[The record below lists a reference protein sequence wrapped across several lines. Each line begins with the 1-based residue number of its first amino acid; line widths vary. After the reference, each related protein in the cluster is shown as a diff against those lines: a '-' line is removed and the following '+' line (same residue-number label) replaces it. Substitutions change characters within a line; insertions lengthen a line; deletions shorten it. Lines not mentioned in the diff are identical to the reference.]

1 MSRTSPIKGWFLFFI
16 CASSVAT
23 ASAVKYIAYKA
34 EEDKL
39 MAIIDYSISKNF
51 EQVSLEMRK
60 ILHRRIRHSK
70 VLPTQW
76 LTGAY
81 SAYDLAGN
89 MFIIPQL
96 IVDLEDGG
104 YEFIS
109 FHGDELRLSTEEGD
123 EGSWAV
129 DEEGNIHW

>member
-1 MSRTSPIKGWFLFFI
+1 
-16 CASSVAT
+16 
-23 ASAVKYIAYKA
+23 
-34 EEDKL
+34 

-81 SAYDLAGN
+81 STYDLAGN